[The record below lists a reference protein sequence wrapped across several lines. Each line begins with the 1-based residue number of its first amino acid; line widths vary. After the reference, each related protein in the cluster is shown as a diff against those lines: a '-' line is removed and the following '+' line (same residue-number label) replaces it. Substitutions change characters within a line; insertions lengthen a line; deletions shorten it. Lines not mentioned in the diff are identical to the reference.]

1 MRTALE
7 TALPTEASIKEWFA
21 YGGDPFFFRVRL
33 DVSELGLDESGM
45 TSAVRLILD
54 YKNVRSWLECLE
66 TFTRRP
72 LPIAVATAGVMR
84 TLNRVRLWF
93 PPKPVPPARVP
104 CGDGRHHAHPE
115 SRAPAFSAGAGG
127 PRASAHRLRKPD
139 LLARP
144 PPSLYAAAACAR
156 GARPRCPCP
165 VDHDPESRM
174 SATVR
179 AVVPGGTDD
188 LPEVGGVATDTP
200 EYFCLL
206 TRAGAALEAA
216 AHAAGKPVRLSVI
229 AVGDGDGEVPVPTDD
244 AVALVHEV
252 YRRPIDSLSQDEE
265 DPNICWVHIVI
276 PTTEGGF
283 WIREFGVWAEP
294 LEDDGE
300 PVLYAYGN
308 HAPFYKLKSV
318 LGQATTHELSV
329 PIIMSGTADVE
340 IVVSEAGYAS
350 RLELLQIAGVVEDLR
365 RNREAVWTLDA
376 PVEEGGALTLPE
388 GLTYAPGKHLLDVF
402 WDGVACYPGQQY
414 EEISSADALEST
426 AIRLL
431 FAAPAGS
438 EMRVLVR
445 AYSIQPKLEGVEV
458 PEGIAERVDALET
471 RLEDVAANVAYIDKP
486 SHE

>member
-1 MRTALE
+1 
-7 TALPTEASIKEWFA
+7 
-21 YGGDPFFFRVRL
+21 
-33 DVSELGLDESGM
+33 
-45 TSAVRLILD
+45 
-54 YKNVRSWLECLE
+54 
-66 TFTRRP
+66 
-72 LPIAVATAGVMR
+72 
-84 TLNRVRLWF
+84 
-93 PPKPVPPARVP
+93 
-104 CGDGRHHAHPE
+104 
-115 SRAPAFSAGAGG
+115 
-127 PRASAHRLRKPD
+127 
-139 LLARP
+139 
-144 PPSLYAAAACAR
+144 
-156 GARPRCPCP
+156 
-165 VDHDPESRM
+165 M

-471 RLEDVAANVAYIDKP
+471 RLEDVAANVAYV
-486 SHE
+486 EN

>member
-1 MRTALE
+1 
-7 TALPTEASIKEWFA
+7 
-21 YGGDPFFFRVRL
+21 
-33 DVSELGLDESGM
+33 
-45 TSAVRLILD
+45 
-54 YKNVRSWLECLE
+54 
-66 TFTRRP
+66 
-72 LPIAVATAGVMR
+72 
-84 TLNRVRLWF
+84 
-93 PPKPVPPARVP
+93 
-104 CGDGRHHAHPE
+104 
-115 SRAPAFSAGAGG
+115 
-127 PRASAHRLRKPD
+127 
-139 LLARP
+139 
-144 PPSLYAAAACAR
+144 
-156 GARPRCPCP
+156 
-165 VDHDPESRM
+165 M

-458 PEGIAERVDALET
+458 PEGIVERVDALET